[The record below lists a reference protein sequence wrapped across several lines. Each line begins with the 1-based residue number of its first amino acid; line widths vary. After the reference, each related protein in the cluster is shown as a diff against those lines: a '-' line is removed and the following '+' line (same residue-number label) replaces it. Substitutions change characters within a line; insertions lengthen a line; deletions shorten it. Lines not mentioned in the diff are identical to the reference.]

1 MKKFIIAIL
10 ALPLLFFLFLYLYV
24 QNLDEGEIKRLIIS
38 QLEQKINGKVQV
50 QNFAMQGF
58 STLNLQGLEIR
69 ALSGEEVFSARSIEI
84 HLALSELIRSKLSI
98 SSVDLIGPQLR
109 IKKKGDEFNFQGLI
123 KKPQDSGLGSQGL
136 SMQARDPNAGLKI
149 EAFTISEGV
158 LRYEDLPSVFF
169 QLKGSF
175 LDEIMTVKKL
185 NATLNKGQTRIA
197 ADLSFN
203 LKTQELTVNTQNVLV
218 NLKELEGLLQNPGL
232 SGELEAKG
240 SFHVVKEKLTP
251 NLTVAIRNLRGLG
264 GIESLEGTLQWSQQD
279 LLLLGKI
286 HKKELGKTDIQAQG
300 KFIPARDLK
309 DMVLKLTLNGS
320 NRGKTPFRFQG
331 STRWQSPILYV
342 EKAEL
347 KAYDVELGLDG
358 FYTPNTKKGVF
369 QASGLVSRFSRFV
382 EGLDMPVQFEANL
395 DTSPEGLQLSS
406 KLDSATGVKYQGL
419 SLQPF
424 TLELQSS
431 SDGEN
436 FELTAAQFQFKDGG
450 NLKVGGKGKVDSPA
464 NFVGNLTARALKLQ
478 VFRDGMTAAESFEI
492 EDLNAGFHSGN
503 FMVKNLRAV
512 HGKKGSGAM
521 MMAMGSGVIS
531 DPLKG
536 SYSMEFRSFTP
547 GLVLPDLMPWKVS
560 GQCSIPGKCSIQA
573 NHSGG
578 QSSLQASFSADTN
591 AMEESVKTV
600 SASGVVECAD
610 FQSFLPKGQSC
621 KGSVQLGMK
630 PVPTGF
636 SMELSSRSLSM
647 GTTTLAK
654 DLMISNLNSQMFL
667 DQDFSRLKI
676 IKLVSQSMG
685 GQILLT
691 GELLPRDF
699 KNLAKLDVRLSEVQI
714 PQLLS
719 TFSASL
725 EGQASGLVSGQVKPL
740 KISFPADELDLDMKG
755 QFDVKSLVY
764 RYPASIIQGLDSM
777 EGSIRNSILSRLA
790 NYEKEK
796 WKMRMD
802 QSARFQDIQ
811 NLDFTMKDWRLLI
824 PQYALIQKEE
834 DYLIQSA
841 SAFLMDM
848 NPKKPE
854 PTVSTSFDL
863 VMREKFLREK
873 FPFLKD
879 APLGELK
886 DRILIQGLV
895 SDPIPASE
903 INRLKSSWSKKV
915 LSMIDFKVLG
925 KSLEDKFQAAKQ
937 DLLQN
942 KEELIQR
949 KSQELIEK
957 GSGFLNK
964 VLGSSGTENVKS
976 QGASAVETRVE
987 EIKERAQKKLKS
999 FLGDLFK

>member
-24 QNLDEGEIKRLIIS
+24 QNLDEDEIKRLIIS
-38 QLEQKINGKVQV
+38 QLEQNINGKVQV
-50 QNFAMQGF
+50 QSFAMQGF

-84 HLALSELIRSKLSI
+84 HLALSELIRSKLGI
-98 SSVDLIGPQLR
+98 SSVDLIGPQFR
-109 IKKKGDEFNFQGLI
+109 IKKYGDEFNFQGLI
-123 KKPQDSGLGSQGL
+123 KKPNNAGLGNQGL

-175 LDEIMTVKKL
+175 LDELLTVKKL

-218 NLKELEGLLQNPGL
+218 NLKELEGLLENPGL

-251 NLTVAIRNLRGLG
+251 NLTVAIRNLRGLSG
-264 GIESLEGTLQWSQQD
+264 LESLEGTLQWSQQD

-300 KFIPARDLK
+300 KFIPAKDLK

-331 STRWQSPILYV
+331 STRWQSPIFYV

-347 KAYDVELGLDG
+347 KADDVELALDG

-395 DTSPEGLQLSS
+395 DTSPAGLQLSS
-406 KLDSATGVKYQGL
+406 KLDSTTGVKYQGL

-436 FELTAAQFQFKDGG
+436 FELAAAQFQFKDGG
-450 NLKVGGKGKVDSPA
+450 NLKVSGKGNVSSSA
-464 NFVGNLTARALKLQ
+464 NFVGNLTGRALKLQ
-478 VFRDGMTAAESFEI
+478 VFRDGMTVAESFEL
-492 EDLNAGFHSGN
+492 EELNAGFQNGN
-503 FMVKNLRAV
+503 FMLKNLRAV

-536 SYSMEFRSFTP
+536 NYSMEFRSFTP
-547 GLVLPDLMPWKVS
+547 GLVFPDLMPWKVS

-578 QSSLQASFSADTN
+578 QSSLQASFSADAN
-591 AMEESVKTV
+591 SIQDAPKTI
-600 SASGVVECAD
+600 SASAVLECFD
-610 FQSFLPKGQSC
+610 FRSFLPPGQSC
-621 KGSVQLGMK
+621 KGSFQLRMK

-636 SMELSSRSLSM
+636 SMELSSRSLSL

-654 DLMISNLNSQMFL
+654 DLVISNMSSQMFL
-667 DQDFSRLKI
+667 DQDFFRLKI
-676 IKLVSQSMG
+676 VKLVSQTMG

-691 GELLPRDF
+691 GEVLPQDF
-699 KNLAKLDVRLSEVQI
+699 KNLANLDVRLNDVQI

-740 KISFPADELDLDMKG
+740 KISFPADELDLDLKG
-755 QFDVKSLVY
+755 QLDVKGLVY
-764 RYPASIIQGLDSM
+764 KYPASIVQGLDSM
-777 EGSIRNSILSRLA
+777 EGNIRNSILSRLA

-841 SAFLMDM
+841 SSFLMDM
-848 NPKKPE
+848 NPKKAE

-863 VMREKFLREK
+863 VMREKFLIEK
-873 FPFLKD
+873 FPFLND

-903 INRLKSSWSKKV
+903 ITRLKSSWSKKV

-949 KSQELIEK
+949 KSQELIDK

-976 QGASAVETRVE
+976 QGVSAVETRVE